1 MEQRKENVMGVK
13 PIRSLLPGMAFPI
26 MLSMLVQALYNVV
39 DSIFVAMLSENALAS
54 VNLVFP
60 VQNLMIAVSVGTAT
74 GINAI
79 LSRRLGEK
87 NYDAAERVA
96 ANGVFIT
103 LVTWLIFAVFGAVG
117 SSWFLGLF
125 TQNEV
130 IAAGGTVYM
139 QIVTVLG
146 FGCFMQITFERILQS
161 TGKTVYQM
169 ASQMTGAIVNIILDP
184 IMIFGLLGFPAMGV
198 AGAALA
204 TVIGQ
209 WCGMATGI
217 IINHIKNNEVRLHL
231 RGFRPQW
238 HTIRSIY
245 QVGLP
250 SIIMQSLGSV
260 MIFGMNKILIAFT
273 ETAVNVF
280 GVYFKLQSFVFMPVF
295 GVTNAL
301 VPIVGFNYGARQK
314 KRITDAV
321 RLAVLMA
328 LGIMAAG
335 LLVFEF
341 GTDFL
346 LGLFN
351 ASESMYAM
359 GRPAFRIIALSFL
372 PAAVGIVMS
381 SVFQAL
387 GEGLISLVMSTLR
400 QMVILLPLAWVL
412 ATFIGV
418 EAVWFSL
425 PIAEVAGFVLAL
437 VFYRHIYNHKIA
449 YIETVQFD

>member
-1 MEQRKENVMGVK
+1 MGTK

-39 DSIFVAMLSENALAS
+39 DSIFVAMLSETALAS

-60 VQNLMIAVSVGTAT
+60 VQNLMVAVAVGTAT

-87 NYDAAERVA
+87 NYEAAERVA
-96 ANGVFIT
+96 ANGVFVT
-103 LVTWLIFAVFGAVG
+103 LVTWLVFAVFGAAG
-117 SSWFLGLF
+117 SGWFLGLF

-130 IAAGGTVYM
+130 IAAGGAAYM
-139 QIVTVLG
+139 RIVTVLG
-146 FGCFMQITFERILQS
+146 LGCFMQITFERILQS

-169 ASQMTGAIVNIILDP
+169 ASQMTGAIVNIVLDP
-184 IMIFGLLGFPAMGV
+184 VMIFGLLGFPAMGV

-209 WCGMATGI
+209 WCGMLTGI
-217 IINHIKNNEVRLHL
+217 AINHVKNNEVRLHL
-231 RGFRPQW
+231 RGFRPHW
-238 HTIRSIY
+238 RTICGIY

-250 SIIMQSLGSV
+250 SIVMQSLGSV

-273 ETAVNVF
+273 ETAVNVL
-280 GVYFKLQSFVFMPVF
+280 GIYFKLQSFVFMPVF

-301 VPIVGFNYGARQK
+301 VPIVGFNYGARRK
-314 KRITDAV
+314 KRITDTV
-321 RLAVLMA
+321 HLAVLMA
-328 LGIMAAG
+328 LAIMGAG

-341 GTDFL
+341 GTDLL
-346 LGLFN
+346 LGLFH
-351 ASESMYAM
+351 ASESLCAM

-372 PAAVGIVMS
+372 PAAVGVVMS

-387 GEGLISLVMSTLR
+387 GEGLLSLVMSALR
-400 QMVILLPLAWVL
+400 QMVILLPLAWAL
-412 ATFIGV
+412 ATFAGL

-425 PIAEVAGFVLAL
+425 PIAEGAGFVLAL
-437 VFYRHIYNHKIA
+437 VFYRHIHTRKISS
-449 YIETVQFD
+449 IEAVQFD